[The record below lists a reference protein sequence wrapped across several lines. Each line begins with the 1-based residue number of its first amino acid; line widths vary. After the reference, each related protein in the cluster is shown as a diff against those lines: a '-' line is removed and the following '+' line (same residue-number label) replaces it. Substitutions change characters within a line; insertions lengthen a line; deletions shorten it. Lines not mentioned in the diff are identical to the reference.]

1 MNYYGA
7 ETEKNTLQGLD
18 VRTLDD
24 ILQFL
29 QDNKFNALRIPFSLK
44 FALSLDE
51 TVVGTTFVVRRGAFQ
66 AALMSKPVAC

>member
-18 VRTLDD
+18 VRKLDD

-29 QDNKFNALRIPFSLK
+29 QENNFNALRVPFSLK
-44 FALSLDE
+44 FALGLDE
-51 TVVGTTFVVRRGAFQ
+51 VVNGTVFVVRRGD
-66 AALMSKPVAC
+66 PN